1 MKSKRITQIEGNFMG
16 VDFYIKPTPL
26 NVEDLD
32 DTRRDMIMSWY
43 EENQPEVY
51 EKLNKGAALEDY
63 TVEDVENM
71 NAWKKDVDFRTRY
84 LKFMAETCMQ
94 FAKPMN
100 DDIWSS
106 DDIELSTITEA
117 WDFFTE
123 RRLVPSSGV
132 QTR

>member
-43 EENQPEVY
+43 QENQPEVHA
-51 EKLNKGAALEDY
+51 KLDQGAALEDY

-71 NAWKKDVDFRTRY
+71 NAWKKDVDFRTQY

-94 FAKPMN
+94 FAKPMS

-123 RRLVPSSGV
+123 RRLVPSNGV

>member
-43 EENQPEVY
+43 QENQPEVY
-51 EKLNKGAALEDY
+51 AKLDQGASLEDY

-71 NAWKKDVDFRTRY
+71 NAWKKDVDFRTQY

-94 FAKPMN
+94 FAKPMS

-123 RRLVPSSGV
+123 RRLVPSNGV

>member
-26 NVEDLD
+26 NVEELD

-84 LKFMAETCMQ
+84 LKFMSETCMQ

>member
-43 EENQPEVY
+43 QQNQPEVY
-51 EKLNKGAALEDY
+51 DKLNRGASLEDY

-84 LKFMAETCMQ
+84 LKFMSETCMQ
-94 FAKPMN
+94 FAKPMS